1 MRYHRGMEQSSTRVT
16 ADLLLHLAHRATG
29 AGQAPALSSAQW
41 SALRFFARANR
52 LSRTPS
58 AFARFHG
65 TTRGTASQ
73 TVKALVR
80 LGYLERRPSDRDRR
94 RSELHLTAAGN
105 NALKDD
111 PAEALVHAIGSLPVS
126 QRQGLEA
133 AVRQL
138 NEVLDTPDDGTFGSC
153 GECCY
158 LEDTGTG
165 DAACALTGETLDP
178 GDKQRLCC
186 AFVAAHTDSG
196 QREASEPPG
205 CTQIAQHE

>member
-1 MRYHRGMEQSSTRVT
+1 MTDASTRVT
-16 ADLLLHLAHRATG
+16 ADLLLHLAYRATG
-29 AGQAPALSSAQW
+29 AGHQPSLSSAQW

-80 LGYLERRPSDRDRR
+80 MGYLERRPGERDRR

-105 NALKDD
+105 AALEND
-111 PAEALVHAIGSLPVS
+111 PAEALVQAIGSLPVS
-126 QRQGLEA
+126 QRQGLETA
-133 AVRQL
+133 IRQL
-138 NEVLDTPDDGTFGSC
+138 NGILDAADDGTFGSC

-158 LEDTGTG
+158 LEDAGCG
-165 DAACALTGETLDP
+165 EAACALTGETLDA
-178 GDKQRLCC
+178 GDKERLCC
-186 AFVAAHTDSG
+186 AFVAAPDSADAP
-196 QREASEPPG
+196 ESSEPAG
-205 CTQIAQHE
+205 CTQLPQGQ